1 MGLSSESRAGPTAL
15 DGTTLLQPPTCL
27 ARGWLWARGGTGSHD
42 SFARNRSITWIQGD
56 SHVVDTITSGKGS
69 DEARITFQFD
79 QVRLGNRTLPITTNL
94 RAVASPH
101 EVLEAY
107 LSRAPARLP
116 TMKLRSEA
124 TRFPT
129 LRVGQSSRDRRSWG
143 NIPS

>member
-1 MGLSSESRAGPTAL
+1 V
-15 DGTTLLQPPTCL
+15 
-27 ARGWLWARGGTGSHD
+27 TG
-42 SFARNRSITWIQGD
+42 
-56 SHVVDTITSGKGS
+56 HVVDTITSGKGS